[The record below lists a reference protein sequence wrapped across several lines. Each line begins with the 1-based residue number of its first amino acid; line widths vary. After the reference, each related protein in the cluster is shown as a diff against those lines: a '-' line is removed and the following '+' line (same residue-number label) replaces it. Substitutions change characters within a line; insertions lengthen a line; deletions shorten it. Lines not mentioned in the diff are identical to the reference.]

1 MIPYYI
7 LAIEDET
14 DRAYMTA
21 LFFQY
26 QKLMYSTIQKVTND
40 HWLIDDIF
48 QTSFEHLIGKI
59 DLLKDL
65 DRNRLV
71 NYLIVTCRNTAYNMC
86 RSYSAHITEDLDE
99 YATILPDETQPSHL
113 DDYLIQE
120 DRLSSLKS
128 IWPKLDT
135 RSQNL
140 LDAKYILGKLDS
152 DIAKEL
158 DIKEASVRMALSRA
172 RKKAYE
178 LIKREVGIDTY

>member
-1 MIPYYI
+1 MIPFYI

-21 LFFQY
+21 LCFQY
-26 QKLMYSTIQKVTND
+26 QKLMYSRIQKVTND

-99 YATILPDETQPSHL
+99 YASILPDETQPSHL
-113 DDYLIQE
+113 DDYLIQK

-135 RSQNL
+135 
-140 LDAKYILGKLDS
+140 
-152 DIAKEL
+152 
-158 DIKEASVRMALSRA
+158 
-172 RKKAYE
+172 
-178 LIKREVGIDTY
+178 

>member
-14 DRAYMTA
+14 DRAHMTA

-113 DDYLIQE
+113 DDYLIQK

-128 IWPKLDT
+128 IWPKLDN

-140 LDAKYILGKLDS
+140 LEAKYILGKLDS

>member
-1 MIPYYI
+1 
-7 LAIEDET
+7 
-14 DRAYMTA
+14 MT
-21 LFFQY
+21 
-26 QKLMYSTIQKVTND
+26 TCV
-40 HWLIDDIF
+40 
-48 QTSFEHLIGKI
+48 
-59 DLLKDL
+59 DL
-65 DRNRLV
+65 DGTNLQLGFHHRGQKKFQLDSYKLGQLNHCELFSHICQI
-71 NYLIVTCRNTAYNMC
+71 IVTCRNTAYNMC

-113 DDYLIQE
+113 DDYLIQK

-140 LDAKYILGKLDS
+140 LEAKYILGKLDS

-178 LIKREVGIDTY
+178 LIKRDAGIDTY